1 MLDKYQTPFYFI
13 TEFPTDLRCF
23 YSMKIPSKPE
33 RTYTFDLYYKGIEIT
48 SGARRE
54 HRYEELKK
62 NIEEKRLSTEQ
73 LQYYL
78 DFFKYGAPSHGG
90 FGIGLDRLTML
101 LLDLP
106 TIKEAMYI
114 FRGPTR
120 LKP

>member
-1 MLDKYQTPFYFI
+1 
-13 TEFPTDLRCF
+13 
-23 YSMKIPSKPE
+23 MKMKDDPSK
-33 RTYTFDLYYKGIEIT
+33 TYTFDLYYKGIEVT

-62 NIEEKRLSTEQ
+62 NIIDKRIKVED

-114 FRGPTR
+114 FRGPAR
-120 LKP
+120 IKP